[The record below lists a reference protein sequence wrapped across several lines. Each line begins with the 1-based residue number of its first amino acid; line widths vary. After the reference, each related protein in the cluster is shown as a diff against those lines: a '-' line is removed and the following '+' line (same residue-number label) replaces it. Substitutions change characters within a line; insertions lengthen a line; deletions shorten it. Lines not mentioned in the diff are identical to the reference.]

1 MVSVLRIPCGRSIL
15 NCLCVKSVSAG
26 RARSGAGRGVVIF
39 EIIYNKIRREK
50 IVFFSIEI
58 AVKCVIEFHPST
70 GEYTERN
77 RSLWLDL
84 RIYA

>member
-26 RARSGAGRGVVIF
+26 GSRKGRGVVIF

-58 AVKCVIEFHPST
+58 AVKCVIEFHLST
-70 GEYTERN
+70 GQYTERN

>member
-26 RARSGAGRGVVIF
+26 ESTEGRGVVIF

-58 AVKCVIEFHPST
+58 AVKCVKEFHPST